1 MKGFVMRNRALQIDW
16 VKKGS
21 SQDTASDQPEADL
34 EKKVTIVTQAV
45 ERGIRKVGFVV
56 CAYVILDTVRQ
67 VVVASTK

>member
-1 MKGFVMRNRALQIDW
+1 MRNRALQIDF

-21 SQDTASDQPEADL
+21 SQDATSDQPEMSL
-34 EKKVTIVTQAV
+34 EDKVTYVIVAV
-45 ERGIRKVGFVV
+45 ERGIKKVGLVV